1 MTITMR
7 LISPCPRELRAEAL
21 DVLYRRVPATLR
33 PKLVAGALAEAE
45 AGRVDLSGLWVARR
59 RGKLVGALLT
69 QPLAGRAAAF
79 WAPEIE
85 SSWGRAALATS
96 LIRHALDD
104 LRERG
109 FRIAQALVDASAP
122 RTAAVDLTRGGLP
135 RITVLTYMH
144 RDTARPM
151 GLAVARAR
159 PSPFEWRPYGPET
172 EAEFRRVLQETYT
185 GSLDMP
191 ELEGIRSLD
200 DVMASHRAAGRFDP
214 SRWRVGTLPGEPGAA
229 AILLLSEVPDRPAW
243 EVAYLGLTLPARGR
257 GLGRSALAYA
267 LDLARPNVPRLELAV
282 DDRNHP
288 ARHLYDVAGFLPF
301 DRRMVHL
308 AILNRDPSTA
318 RAPGRS
324 FL

>member
-1 MTITMR
+1 MTSPSR
-7 LISPCPRELRAEAL
+7 LISACPKELRAEAL
-21 DVLYRRVPATLR
+21 EVLYRRIPANLR
-33 PKLVAGALAEAE
+33 PQLVANALAEAE

-59 RGKLVGALLT
+59 RGRLVGVLLT
-69 QPLAGRAAAF
+69 QPLAGRAAAV
-79 WAPEIE
+79 WAPEVE
-85 SSWGRAALATS
+85 TGWGRAALSTS
-96 LIRHALDD
+96 LIRNALDD

-109 FRIAQALVDASAP
+109 FRLAQALVDSSAP
-122 RTAAVDLTRGGLP
+122 RTATVDLARGGLP
-135 RITVLTYMH
+135 RITELTYMH

-151 GLAVARAR
+151 GPAPRRLR

-172 EAEFRRVLQETYT
+172 EAEFRLVLQETYV

-214 SRWRVGTLPGEPGAA
+214 SRWRVGTLPGEPRSA

-243 EVAYLGLTLPARGR
+243 EVAYLGLTPPARGR
-257 GLGRSALAYA
+257 GLGRSAIAYA
-267 LDLARPNVPRLELAV
+267 LDLARPNVPRIELAV

-301 DRRMVHL
+301 DRRLVHL
-308 AILNRDPSTA
+308 AVLNP
-318 RAPGRS
+318 RS
-324 FL
+324 SPK